1 MLKGASAH
9 RNSLWCCLLLNL
21 RKTTSAFSF
30 TNLVDR
36 CRYAQPTRVSG
47 TDGEHGLAWLP
58 TLFVFVVTLRR
69 LLIQV
74 GPVTND
80 EKQVTI
86 SLVLKNRG
94 LVRAKTVRVY

>member
-1 MLKGASAH
+1 MLTDVDM
-9 RNSLWCCLLLNL
+9 LNL
-21 RKTTSAFSF
+21 HECQGQMGSTA
-30 TNLVDR
+30 LV
-36 CRYAQPTRVSG
+36 
-47 TDGEHGLAWLP
+47 WLP